1 MVKVEVLQEK
11 GKGRKHNMVMVLG
24 ARFFADM
31 LMTKEQQKGVKVTIV
46 IDPDKLGRNIL
57 GVVYERD
64 GTTKPYVVVIKS
76 EMNFTQKLSTLAH
89 EMVHVAQYATGR
101 LRGYYD
107 REDNL
112 KHVVWGTSHMG
123 PWKDIPYMKRPWE
136 IEAFTMEKGLMDK
149 WEEAD
154 L

>member
-31 LMTKEQQKGVKVTIV
+31 LMTKSQQKGVKVTIV
-46 IDPDKLGRNIL
+46 IDPDKLPRNTL

-64 GTTKPYVVVIKS
+64 GTTKPYMVIIKS
-76 EMNFTQKLSTLAH
+76 EMNFTTKLSTLAH

-101 LRGYYD
+101 LRSYYD
-107 REDNL
+107 QDV

-123 PWKDIPYMKRPWE
+123 AWKEIPYMKRPWE
-136 IEAFTMEKGLMDK
+136 IEAFTMTKGLMDK

>member
-24 ARFFADM
+24 ARFFADL

-46 IDPDKLGRNIL
+46 IDPSKLPRNTL

-64 GTTKPYVVVIKS
+64 GTTKPYVVIIRS
-76 EMNFTQKLSTLAH
+76 EMTFMQKLKVLAH
-89 EMVHVAQYATGR
+89 EMVHVKQYATGQ
-101 LRGYYD
+101 LRSYYVMD
-107 REDNL
+107 VKR
-112 KHVVWGTSHMG
+112 VVWSCQELGA
-123 PWKDIPYMKRPWE
+123 WAQIPYMKRPWE

-149 WEEAD
+149 WEKAD